1 MPSSGRPVAGSRQ
14 SSQPEQGMDERGIE
28 RFLPGRAFGGS
39 PSRRVFRFDRFIG
52 LRGRRI
58 CAVLFLCLGG
68 GEQKREHIAVV
79 AVKGERGGECVA
91 QRPVL
96 RRGKEDEEQQGI
108 FLFHTSSYAFP
119 PAPCAGAA
127 VWKEGRA
134 DGRNRLPLCIQW
146 RMAND
151 FKSFSSQKKELPKE
165 WQEAASRASAALEG
179 RGGEDILREILARA
193 EAAKRAGTLSNAEID
208 AFAAQLAPAL
218 DAQGRRRLM
227 KIAEK
232 LKRL

>member
-1 MPSSGRPVAGSRQ
+1 MPSSGRPAAGSRQ

-39 PSRRVFRFDRFIG
+39 PSRRAFRFDRFIG

-58 CAVLFLCLGG
+58 CAVPFLCLGG

-108 FLFHTSSYAFP
+108 FLFHTPSYAFP

-134 DGRNRLPLCIQW
+134 DGRNCLPLCIQW